1 MLKILKDIGS
11 YFLLISRVL
20 SIPKKWSVFRKQLSL
35 EFEKCVIINSKL
47 TEEIEEIFSRILSS
61 SFESNPN
68 LFIPVSMCKILL
80 IVDIIFYN

>member
-35 EFEKCVIINSKL
+35 EFEKIGLNSM
-47 TEEIEEIFSRILSS
+47 IFLMKRKISERLKS
-61 SFESNPN
+61 ES
-68 LFIPVSMCKILL
+68 
-80 IVDIIFYN
+80 